1 VPSQPKFQLHYRKN
15 AISLFLEK
23 GENLQP
29 TRNRKIRK
37 ERVFLF
43 NFAVLMGAP
52 VSLCFFFVCCLG
64 AVRKRRS
71 IRTAFRLLFLAI
83 FLIVLLLQEKVGLW
97 NLKQK
102 GGKGVWRG

>member
-1 VPSQPKFQLHYRKN
+1 M
-15 AISLFLEK
+15 
-23 GENLQP
+23 QP

-37 ERVFLF
+37 RVFLF

-64 AVRKRRS
+64 AVRKGVASAQRS
-71 IRTAFRLLFLAI
+71 GFSSLQF